1 MRTKLRIKIH
11 RMMTHISMSWFKECT
26 ERQKTR
32 SLKETV
38 ENADLYKTLLNQTM
52 IAQE

>member
-1 MRTKLRIKIH
+1 MH

-32 SLKETV
+32 SLIETL
-38 ENADLYKTLLNQTM
+38 ENADLYKTLLNQTT
-52 IAQE
+52 ITQE